1 MGKSIFNQQT
11 QTHAGIFDPRT
22 AHLLIAFITENS
34 SKSGK
39 QINNALLRVN
49 LIPSILWKQEALV
62 DSVVK

>member
-1 MGKSIFNQQT
+1 MGKSIFNQQQT

-22 AHLLIAFITENS
+22 AHLLIAFIIENS
-34 SKSGK
+34 SK